1 MCRGSQEGRMTAG
14 LRAPTPAPRHFS
26 GPLRSLRRVLST
38 VVPRGP
44 KARGWQVADA
54 HLRPQGQR
62 LRFGSRRRALIS
74 LNDPRSQQEEPA
86 KMGLL
91 GMAKEPQLVT
101 SIGAAKRGSARLS
114 LLTRERESVLC
125 CCQSPGGAE
134 VGSGR
139 GSHRSAVQPLTSG
152 GQGTPTPCCV
162 RLARVRVKGILWHHK
177 MTA

>member
-1 MCRGSQEGRMTAG
+1 MEDEGERGMCRGSQEGRMTAG

-91 GMAKEPQLVT
+91 GMAKEPQLAT

-114 LLTRERESVLC
+114 LLTRERALLLPVTGRC
-125 CCQSPGGAE
+125 GGWLRARQPPE
-134 VGSGR
+134 RRATSDLR
-139 GSHRSAVQPLTSG
+139 GAGHADALLRQVRPSA
-152 GQGTPTPCCV
+152 
-162 RLARVRVKGILWHHK
+162 R
-177 MTA
+177 

>member
-14 LRAPTPAPRHFS
+14 LRASTPGPRHFS

-62 LRFGSRRRALIS
+62 LRFGSRRQALIS

-91 GMAKEPQLVT
+91 GMAEEPQLAT

-114 LLTRERESVLC
+114 LLTRERALLERCRGWLRARQPPERRATSDLRGARRRPVASG
-125 CCQSPGGAE
+125 SPECAIRE
-134 VGSGR
+134 F
-139 GSHRSAVQPLTSG
+139 
-152 GQGTPTPCCV
+152 C
-162 RLARVRVKGILWHHK
+162 GI
-177 MTA
+177 TR

>member
-91 GMAKEPQLVT
+91 GMAKEPQLAT

-114 LLTRERESVLC
+114 LLTRERALLLPVTGL
-125 CCQSPGGAE
+125 
-134 VGSGR
+134 VR
-139 GSHRSAVQPLTSG
+139 
-152 GQGTPTPCCV
+152 
-162 RLARVRVKGILWHHK
+162 RLAQGAAATGAPCNL
-177 MTA
+177 